1 MLCCHRQSV
10 SQSVSLSEEDD
21 DGGQVESQAPG
32 GRQGCPPL
40 YQEQKC
46 PLSLNVRMQG
56 FYPLSSLWIFVLVFR
71 CYYGIKMV
79 HYVNSKLSLSQYHV
93 LWVIVAI
100 FFLSFPIKF
109 PLVICSQASILDM
122 EIGKIY

>member
-1 MLCCHRQSV
+1 MLSQTV

-56 FYPLSSLWIFVLVFR
+56 FYPLSSLWIFVL